1 MNHPK
6 GNAYLVALV
15 LVLIGAINWGL
26 ISLNG
31 TNVVTAATSA
41 VVSDVE
47 TQVTINR
54 VVYALVGLAAIYLIY
69 REWNHN

>member
-6 GNAYLVALV
+6 GKAYLVALV
-15 LVLIGAINWGL
+15 LVIIGAVNWGL

-41 VVSDVE
+41 VVSDIE

-54 VVYALVGLAAIYLIY
+54 VIYGLVGLAALYIVY
-69 REWNHN
+69 REWSQN

>member
-26 ISLNG
+26 ISLNA

-54 VVYALVGLAAIYLIY
+54 IVYALVGLAAVYIIY
-69 REWNHN
+69 REINHN